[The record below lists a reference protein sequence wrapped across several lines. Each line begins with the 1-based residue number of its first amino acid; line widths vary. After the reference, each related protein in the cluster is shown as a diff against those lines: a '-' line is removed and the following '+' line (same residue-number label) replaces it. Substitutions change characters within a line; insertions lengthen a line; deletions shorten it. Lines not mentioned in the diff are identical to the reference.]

1 MNTVFKKLK
10 IVYQTN
16 SLGCYDVSNLT
27 LLQDYVKWCLL
38 WEKQLYKILTLYLLL
53 CRYKNNDLNG
63 WYTHL
68 NSKEG
73 KMNNL
78 TAKVATN
85 IFTVN

>member
-1 MNTVFKKLK
+1 MLWCKQFNFITGLCRMVF
-10 IVYQTN
+10 
-16 SLGCYDVSNLT
+16 T
-27 LLQDYVKWCLL
+27 LRETTL
-38 WEKQLYKILTLYLLL
+38 KILTLYLLL

-78 TAKVATN
+78 TAKVWT
-85 IFTVN
+85 FLL